1 MNGSEAPCQRK
12 VDDAMKPEHSLC
24 QENRLAKEKKLII
37 DTRPEWTLVT
47 LGRDFR
53 VTACIIDGA
62 ILVTRS
68 CGFSN
73 SYDINRYRQFIKN
86 VMVEGLDSSRPYIHV
101 MEWSELKGGS
111 IGARNAMMKFIQDQS
126 LLQAVLVCS
135 ASAFLRMTIRLTKKL
150 YAFSRPIKF
159 CPNLDFG
166 IRMAGKL
173 LHIKLP
179 EYYTLPS
186 ALRESSIP
194 ISNIALQ
201 KAAGG
206 QDSDALC
213 HYALGDAH
221 TLRIHRLGTG
231 ILYCQIHGM
240 TALRSF
246 DLSAVHKG
254 RQRAVQ
260 RCLHNQPVHVEIW
273 DCTNFQVLFRGPMLR
288 KFFKT
293 LFNTSLPLLGCIVM
307 DSGYRTS
314 ATVQWCL
321 MGNRPRYPVLNLASL
336 TVAILKAQ
344 ELLHEAGDAVQP
356 EAPRIH
362 ALPEWQS
369 VDDGCR
375 IRNEIIDDDIIHTHV
390 EGVLQ
395 DRHIQPALGI
405 QRQLAGN
412 AASLGRPYYVIVGVA
427 ELRGATFR
435 ARKTF
440 IKSTLKLFRNIPFR
454 MYLFYGAK
462 GLTLAGINLARHR
475 APYRIMTADNL
486 SNALSIVHADK
497 LLYAYLSAPRTADQ
511 PELVPPAASATL
523 KHYVDDI
530 LHYLSAM
537 SWELGTTTASHPR
550 VDPNHP
556 FAPVFDAIDLIKDDL
571 SVLYNEQ
578 QKAIKEQ
585 FKLETQLIQSRK
597 VEALGLLA
605 GGVAHDLNNVLSG
618 MVTYPDLLLLDIPE
632 DSGLREPLLR
642 IRDSGQKAAAIV
654 QDLLTLARRGVV
666 NPTVL
671 NLNTVIR
678 EYLSS
683 PEHQVL
689 EERHPEIQIEADL
702 SPELSNTIGSAVHL
716 KKTIMNLIYNA
727 FEASHPGVSVT
738 VRTHDRFV
746 DGHLNGNKAVKSGQ
760 YVVVEIIDRG
770 SGIAAEDIE
779 RIFEP
784 FYTRKKMGRSGT
796 GLGMAVVQGTVQ
808 DHDGYITVESTAGRG
823 ATFSLYFPAT
833 QEPVPKK
840 DCRTHRQ
847 PVAGNGQRILVV
859 DDRHEQLQ
867 IATAVLSRLGY
878 RVSAADSGEAAL
890 DYLANHQVDLV
901 VMDMVMEP
909 GMDGLD
915 TLIIIRQRFEALNVI
930 IASGFAEDDR
940 FRQALS
946 LAGSYIK
953 KPYTVETLGSA
964 VQTALSRESV

>member
-1 MNGSEAPCQRK
+1 
-12 VDDAMKPEHSLC
+12 MKPEYTLR
-24 QENRLAKEKKLII
+24 QENRLPREKRLII
-37 DTRPEWTLVT
+37 DTRPEWALVT

-53 VTACIIDGA
+53 VTACIIDGS

-73 SYDINRYRQFIKN
+73 SYDINRYRQFITDI
-86 VMVEGLDSSRPYIHV
+86 MVEGLDSSRSYIHV
-101 MEWSELKGGS
+101 MEWSEFKGGS
-111 IGARNAMMKFIQDQS
+111 IGARNTMMKFIQEQS
-126 LLQAVLVCS
+126 QLQAVLVCS
-135 ASAFLRMTIRLTKKL
+135 ASAFLRMTIRLSKKL

-206 QDSDALC
+206 KDSDVLC
-213 HYALGDAH
+213 HYALDDTH
-221 TLRIHRLGTG
+221 TLRIHRLGTR

-240 TALRSF
+240 TALRSL
-246 DLSAVHKG
+246 DMSAVNKE
-254 RQRAVQ
+254 RQRVAQ
-260 RCLHNQPVHVEIW
+260 RCLHNQPMHVEIW

-288 KFFKT
+288 KFFKA
-293 LFNTSLPLLGCIVM
+293 LFNASLPLLGCIVVVNR
-307 DSGYRTS
+307 YRIS
-314 ATVQWCL
+314 ATIQWCL
-321 MGNRPRYPVLNLASL
+321 MGIRPPYQVLNLASL

-356 EAPRIH
+356 EVPKIN

-369 VDDGCR
+369 VDEGCR
-375 IRNEIIDDDIIHTHV
+375 IRNEIIDDDIVHTHV
-390 EGVLQ
+390 KGFLQ
-395 DRHIQPALGI
+395 DHHIKPALGI

-412 AASLGRPYYVIVGVA
+412 AASMGRPYYVIVGVA
-427 ELRGATFR
+427 ELRGATFG
-435 ARKTF
+435 ARKSF
-440 IKSTLKLFRNIPFR
+440 IKSTLKLFRNSPFR
-454 MYLFYGAK
+454 IYLFYGAK

-475 APYRIMTADNL
+475 APYRIMTADDL
-486 SNALSIVHADK
+486 GNALSIVHADK
-497 LLYAYLSAPRTADQ
+497 LLHAYLSTPRTVDP
-511 PELVPPAASATL
+511 PERIPQAASSSL

-530 LHYLSAM
+530 LHYLSTM
-537 SWELGTTTASHPR
+537 SWELGTKTTSHPW

-605 GGVAHDLNNVLSG
+605 GCVAHDLNNVLSG
-618 MVTYPDLLLLDIPE
+618 MVTYPDLLLMDIAE
-632 DSGLREPLLR
+632 ESSLREPLLR

-678 EYLSS
+678 EYLCS

-738 VRTHDRFV
+738 VRTHNRFV
-746 DGHLNGNKAVKSGQ
+746 DGPLNGNDTVKSGQ
-760 YVVVEIIDRG
+760 YVVTEIIDRG

-808 DHDGYITVESTAGRG
+808 DHKGYITVESAVGHG
-823 ATFSLYFPAT
+823 ATFALYFPAT
-833 QEPVPKK
+833 QEPVQKK
-840 DCRTHRQ
+840 DCRIHKQ
-847 PVAGNGQRILVV
+847 PKAGNGQRILVV
-859 DDRHEQLQ
+859 DDQHEQLQ

-878 RVSAADSGEAAL
+878 RVSVADCGEAAL
-890 DYLANHQVDLV
+890 DYLENHPVDLV

-915 TLIIIRQRFEALNVI
+915 TLTIMRQRFEALNVM

-940 FRQALS
+940 FRMALS

-964 VQTALSRESV
+964 VQNALSSEEA